1 MSERLSLVTLSS
13 CLLCALSALPVA
25 AHQLKVFAAA
35 EGERIEGSVYFAGGG
50 AAVGAAVSVRAPD
63 GRLLAELVADGEGR
77 FAFTA
82 GQRVD
87 HRLSAATGEGH
98 AAEWTVSAAELPA
111 GLPGPRDA
119 GPAAAPAP
127 ADPSAGRDAVLWPD
141 DAALES
147 MIERAV
153 ARQVR
158 PLREELLAAQGR
170 ARVSDVLGGIGYIVG
185 IAGLALWWRARR
197 GGLRP

>member
-1 MSERLSLVTLSS
+1 MSDRLALVTG
-13 CLLCALSALPVA
+13 CLLWALSAPPVE
-25 AHQLKVFAAA
+25 AHQLKLFAAA

-50 AAVGAAVSVRAPD
+50 AAGGAAVTVRGPD
-63 GRLLAELVADGEGR
+63 GRLLAELVADGEGH
-77 FAFTA
+77 FAFAA

-98 AAEWTVSAAELPA
+98 SAEWTVSAAELPA
-111 GLPGPRDA
+111 GLAQAAGGRPAA
-119 GPAAAPAP
+119 GPTP
-127 ADPSAGRDAVLWPD
+127 ADPPAGRDAVVLPD
-141 DAALES
+141 AAALES

-197 GGLRP
+197 GGLRS